1 MVGLIAGKD
10 VDSYCGKCKM
20 ALAHVIIAMK
30 ETKIARVQCKTC
42 HGVHAYRGDPSL
54 KAVKAGTR
62 RKIKSKLSKPQV
74 TADQFEI
81 VMHNR
86 DISRAR
92 QYRITETFTDT
103 DVIDHKRFGLGAV
116 LRCLQDSKI
125 EVLFREGTKL
135 LVHSRQ

>member
-1 MVGLIAGKD
+1 MVGLVAGKD

-20 ALAHVIIAMK
+20 TLAHVIIAMK

-42 HGVHAYRGDPSL
+42 HGLHAYRGDPSL
-54 KAVKAGTR
+54 KATKSASR
-62 RKIKSKLSKPQV
+62 RRVKSKLSKPQL

-86 DISRAR
+86 DIARAR
-92 QYRITETFTDT
+92 KYRITETFTDT

-125 EVLFREGTKL
+125 EVLFRDGTKL
-135 LVHSRQ
+135 LVHSR